1 MAAKKHLKFSY
12 SHNYYFVLYPSSEE
26 RCESIWQIEKETEL
40 PILVNVFIK
49 TRFLL
54 NIIFL
59 LQITNKILTQ
69 QKEKGDKKESRVIVV
84 FIYYST

>member
-12 SHNYYFVLYPSSEE
+12 SHNYYFVLYPSSD
-26 RCESIWQIEKETEL
+26 ESIWQIEKETEL